1 MAFWDF
7 GGARIAVLSKVPF
20 IWIAHAWSKIE
31 KIHFLEK
38 KVFFSKCSHF

>member
-1 MAFWDF
+1 MALGDF
-7 GGARIAVLSKVPF
+7 GGTRIAVLYKVPF

-38 KVFFSKCSHF
+38 TFFSKCSHF